1 MLNYKKNK
9 DNSEQSFTIVN
20 IKSACTFFNFGKNA
34 ENQHQSI
41 AIDKIIYGSYN
52 NLVFSGYVTTKTIK
66 KQFTDSDLFSA
77 DPDLTKC
84 TNKLPLANIS
94 FKIRIMT

>member
-66 KQFTDSDLFSA
+66 NSLPIRTFFPRIRIWQ
-77 DPDLTKC
+77 
-84 TNKLPLANIS
+84 NKLPLANI
-94 FKIRIMT
+94 FPLK